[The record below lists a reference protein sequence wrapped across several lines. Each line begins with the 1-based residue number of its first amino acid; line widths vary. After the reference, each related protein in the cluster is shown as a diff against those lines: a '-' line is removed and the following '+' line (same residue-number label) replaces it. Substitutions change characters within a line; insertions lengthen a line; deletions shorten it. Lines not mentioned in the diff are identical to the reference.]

1 MKKTKEI
8 GMKKALIVTDKQ
20 LEVIKMSCE
29 LYGRIQI
36 GQFERFAE
44 IITQT
49 GFSGWGLRVQPKRN
63 EGESDEKYKARCDRI
78 EEHDMIVC
86 NCIKSAVEGI
96 YRYVYN
102 YEGKP
107 RTNEADIALDI
118 WAVLDGRRE
127 DGFHMAPE
135 PLVQVK
141 DMEE

>member
-1 MKKTKEI
+1 MKK
-8 GMKKALIVTDKQ
+8 KKALIVTDAQ
-20 LEVIKMSCE
+20 LQIIKDSCE
-29 LYGRIQI
+29 LFGRIQL

-63 EGESDEKYKARCDRI
+63 EGESDEKYKERCDRI
-78 EEHDMIVC
+78 EEKDMIVC

-96 YRYVYN
+96 YRYVYS

-118 WAVLDGRRE
+118 WSKLDGRRE
-127 DGFHMAPE
+127 DTDFSMSTE

-141 DMEE
+141 EVE